1 MAGEMKRIQLDRKSK
16 PLGQGGQ
23 GTVWRGTFD
32 GIAVAVKRF
41 LLDNDE
47 ISQRREVDSLK
58 TLDHPNIVRLY
69 HTEEDDDFR

>member
-47 ISQRREVDSLK
+47 IS
-58 TLDHPNIVRLY
+58 
-69 HTEEDDDFR
+69 